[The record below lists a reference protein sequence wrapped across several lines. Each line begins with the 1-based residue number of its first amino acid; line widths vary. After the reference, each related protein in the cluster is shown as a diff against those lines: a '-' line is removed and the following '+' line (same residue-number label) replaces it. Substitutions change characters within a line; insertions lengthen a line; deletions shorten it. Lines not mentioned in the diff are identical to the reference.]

1 MSVFNQS
8 GVGADN
14 TACVFLPFNTTEQL
28 LSVAVNLKFVSL
40 FEQTKIKSHVY
51 SVVNGSAC
59 VHALI
64 NF

>member
-1 MSVFNQS
+1 MYLIKVVWGQIIPLVF
-8 GVGADN
+8 
-14 TACVFLPFNTTEQL
+14 FLPFNTTEQL

-51 SVVNGSAC
+51 SVVNWSAC